1 MLSAFGLALLLQ
13 RTLDASAPLLGKR
26 LPATAYPLVEFGPDP
41 LVLFSLVVRFPFRF
55 SFSFFFFLFLFLF
68 LFLFFIFYFLFYFLY
83 LFFRFEKFKIV

>member
-41 LVLFSLVVRFPFRF
+41 LVLFSLVVRFSFSFFCFSISFLFFPFL
-55 SFSFFFFLFLFLF
+55 FSFFFFY
-68 LFLFFIFYFLFYFLY
+68 IYFPDLKKMF
-83 LFFRFEKFKIV
+83 KFKNVQT